1 VVTLTLTDPRFY
13 HLDTALAVLS
23 DTEVMYYPGA
33 FSGDSLATLRE
44 IFPDAVVVEE
54 ADAEVFG
61 LNAVSD
67 GLHVFLPDTA
77 TGLAE
82 QLRSRGFEPVGVDLS
97 ELLKAGGSVKCCT
110 LEIRHQA
117 QA

>member
-1 VVTLTLTDPRFY
+1 MVSLSLVEPRFY

-23 DTEVMYYPGA
+23 DTEVMYYPGGLLPGA
-33 FSGDSLATLRE
+33 AAPPCAGSY
-44 IFPDAVVVEE
+44 PDAILVDE

-67 GLHVFLPDTA
+67 GCKVVLPDTA

-82 QLRSRGFEPVGVDLS
+82 QLRARGSSPWAWTSPNFSRR
-97 ELLKAGGSVKCCT
+97 A
-110 LEIRHQA
+110 A
-117 QA
+117 A